1 MPTKSS
7 EHTRTAISPA
17 SSQRDHALRMISLLA
32 SWTVVHCVEPL
43 CLNIKASLSNRKSL
57 SIKPQRT
64 HYSTPSKKPQ
74 PAQSLKPQ
82 ALSLEFSAKGC
93 PEETEAKGM
102 RRWVFAPETL
112 REQLI
117 FTLQERERE
126 RERLQRA
133 AVGLRAKED
142 LGVRYEFGSRVLGCM
157 VSGDFHTCCPARAL
171 PTLLHLMWDKKV

>member
-102 RRWVFAPETL
+102 RRWVFAPKL
-112 REQLI
+112 YANSSYSPCKRE
-117 FTLQERERE
+117 ERERE
-126 RERLQRA
+126 RDCNGLQWA
-133 AVGLRAKED
+133 
-142 LGVRYEFGSRVLGCM
+142 
-157 VSGDFHTCCPARAL
+157 
-171 PTLLHLMWDKKV
+171 